1 MDLTPHVEALQRDL
15 AAAAAAGSEATQR
28 VAELLAGA
36 LEPAARLTLLDALAE
51 VAAEVTE
58 ALDSTLVE
66 VRLQGREPRVVVT
79 QEAPPPE
86 PEPEPEAEPAAF
98 SATEDAGTVRI
109 TLRLPESVKT
119 LLDQAAAGEGLS
131 VNTWLV
137 RIIAGVLDGRGTPR
151 PPRPPRPPNP
161 SNGRRITGYTHG

>member
-15 AAAAAAGSEATQR
+15 AAAAAAGSEETRR
-28 VAELLAGA
+28 VADLLAGA
-36 LEPAARLTLLDALAE
+36 LEPSARLTLLDALAE

-79 QEAPPPE
+79 QEAPGPESDPE
-86 PEPEPEAEPAAF
+86 PEPEQPAF

-109 TLRLPESVKT
+109 TLRLPEPVKS
-119 LLDQAAAGEGLS
+119 LLDQAAAREGLS

-137 RIIAGVLDGRGTPR
+137 RIISSVLDGRASA
-151 PPRPPRPPNP
+151 RPPRPPNP
-161 SNGRRITGYTHG
+161 TNGRRITGYTRG